1 MSEDYDLV
9 RSCISKGARLNE
21 WVHGSI
27 WRTNKA
33 LELFQ
38 ILVPAGLDVNYNFD
52 TIGGYVAATACH
64 NQMELTRYLLEH
76 GADPNRNPVIGLYPA
91 LDMAV
96 KESHADM
103 AEMLIKYG
111 AKVDGLGASAMAAQ
125 YRRFEMMELLF
136 RHGADVNDDARDRVE
151 VCIDFVERT
160 TALHRAA
167 EAGHVDVVVY
177 LIERGANPDLNDED
191 GRTPSGAAVENG
203 RPEVAEVLN
212 NLQRG

>member
-1 MSEDYDLV
+1 
-9 RSCISKGARLNE
+9 
-21 WVHGSI
+21 
-27 WRTNKA
+27 
-33 LELFQ
+33 
-38 ILVPAGLDVNYNFD
+38 
-52 TIGGYVAATACH
+52 
-64 NQMELTRYLLEH
+64 
-76 GADPNRNPVIGLYPA
+76 
-91 LDMAV
+91 MAV

-111 AKVDGLGASAMAAQ
+111 AKADGLGALAMAAQ

-177 LIERGANPDLNDED
+177 LIEHGAPDLKDEG
-191 GRTPSGAAVENG
+191 GRTPLGAAVENNQ
-203 RPEVAEVLN
+203 PEVAEALN